1 MPIHRIHLNSSWT
14 SLLLAL
20 GVSTVSFSTQ
30 AQEGNEETPDPQNVE
45 GDEPTAEEAE
55 ASEDLP
61 SQEEKPYELGSIIIE
76 GKLVEATA
84 PPPTT
89 ATTVSQEDLETF
101 EEDDVHQVLLR
112 VPGVQIRGEDG
123 VGLRPNI
130 GIRGTSPNRSAKV
143 TLLEDGILLG
153 PAPYSAPAAYYFP
166 QVTRMVE
173 VEVFKG
179 GAQQRFGPNALGG
192 AINLVTADVPQ
203 ALETTADV
211 AVGEYNYLKAH
222 ARGGYGTERTGFLLE
237 AIHVQTDGFKTLD
250 TGGNTGFDKNELMA
264 KWRIQSSPSAE
275 IFHRF
280 DLKLGL
286 STERSNES
294 YLGLSDED
302 FEETPYRRYAASE
315 LDEMKWHR
323 GQLEATYSVFP
334 SDSIELRLTAY
345 RHQFARDWFK
355 VERLGGVGVD
365 QVLGNPDSPVNRL
378 YYDILTGQANSTS
391 DDENVL
397 LSDNYRW
404 YVSQGLQAE
413 LFGYAKTG
421 PLDHEIEAGA
431 RLHYDEVNRL
441 HSEHAFRMT
450 GADSSAIG
458 HLERTDDPR
467 VLTAQNQG
475 QTHAIALHAVD
486 TIEISALTLTPGLRA
501 EFIWTKYSDGLA
513 PEGDNQRTQVA
524 LLPGMGAHYAIFPEF
539 GVLAG
544 VYRGFG
550 PVAPQAQLAGSP
562 EPKPERS
569 TTWESGARYSTSS
582 SHLEAVGFLV
592 DYGNLTAQC
601 SFSRGCDE
609 SLIGQQFEGGKA
621 RVWGMESLAAHEFEA
636 GSYVFPLRATYT
648 LMMSAFRTEF
658 SSTNPEWGSVRVGD
672 ELPYLPRHQGT
683 LGAGASQENR
693 WALDTSATFVSKSR
707 EVAGFG
713 DFEDGA
719 TTDAY
724 ALLGLAG
731 KIRAFQ
737 KLWVYARAANLLDS
751 TYLVSRRPHGARPGA
766 PRWVH
771 LGIKIEH

>member
-1 MPIHRIHLNSSWT
+1 MPVFRARFDSPCT
-14 SLLLAL
+14 GLLLAL
-20 GVSTVSFSTQ
+20 GVSTLSVT
-30 AQEGNEETPDPQNVE
+30 ALGQEGEQPEN
-45 GDEPTAEEAE
+45 EAE
-55 ASEDLP
+55 GAPP
-61 SQEEKPYELGSIIIE
+61 SGGGVQDEAQIADGEQPHELGSIVIE
-76 GKLVEATA
+76 GKLVESSA
-84 PPPTT
+84 PAPTT
-89 ATTVSQEDLETF
+89 ATTVSKDELETF

-166 QVTRMVE
+166 QVTRMTS

-192 AINLVTADVPQ
+192 AINLVTADVPD
-203 ALETTADV
+203 ALETTADI

-222 ARGGYGTERTGFLLE
+222 GRGGYGTQRTGFLLE
-237 AIHVQTDGFKTLD
+237 AIHVQSDGFKELD
-250 TGGNTGFDKNELMA
+250 TGNPTGFDKNELMA
-264 KWRIQSSPSAE
+264 KWRMVSSPSASV
-275 IFHRF
+275 FQRL
-280 DLKLGL
+280 DMKLGV
-286 STERSNES
+286 STERSDES
-294 YLGLSDED
+294 YLGLTDAD
-302 FEETPYRRYAASE
+302 FETTPYRRYAASE
-315 LDEMKWHR
+315 LDQMKWHR
-323 GQLEATYSVFP
+323 GQIEASYTVLP
-334 SDSIELRLTAY
+334 SDSLELKISAY

-355 VERLGGVGVD
+355 VERLGGIGVD
-365 QVLGNPDSPVNRL
+365 EVLANPDSPVNRL

-391 DDENVL
+391 GDENVI

-413 LFGYAKTG
+413 LLAYTTTG
-421 PLDHEIEAGA
+421 PAYHDIELGA

-441 HSEHAFRMT
+441 HTDHVFRMT
-450 GADSSAIG
+450 GADSGATG
-458 HLERTDDPR
+458 RLERTDDPR
-467 VLTAQNQG
+467 TITAQNRG
-475 QTHAIALHAVD
+475 QTHALALHLVD
-486 TIEISALTLTPGLRA
+486 TIQISELTLTPGLRT
-501 EFIWTKYSDGLA
+501 EVIWTKYSDEVVPL
-513 PEGDNQRTQVA
+513 GDNERTQVA
-524 LLPGMGAHYAIFPEF
+524 LLPGMGAHYAIFPEL

-550 PVAPQAQLAGSP
+550 PVAPQAQLDDAP
-562 EPKPERS
+562 IPKPERS
-569 TTWESGARYSTSS
+569 TTWEGGARYSTND
-582 SHLEAVGFLV
+582 SHLEAVGYLV
-592 DYGNLTAQC
+592 DYGNLTAEC
-601 SFSRGCDE
+601 SFARGCDQR
-609 SLIGQQFEGGKA
+609 LIGQQFEGGKA
-621 RVWGMESLAAHEFEA
+621 RVWGLEGLAAHELEM
-636 GSYVFPLRATYT
+636 GSFVFPLRATYT
-648 LMMSAFRTEF
+648 LTMSAFRSEF
-658 SSTNPEWGSVRVGD
+658 SSVNPEWGSVRIGD

-683 LGAGASQENR
+683 LGAGAAQENR
-693 WALDTSATFVSKSR
+693 WSVDTSATFVSKSR

-713 DFEDGA
+713 EFEDGA

-737 KLWVYARAANLLDS
+737 KLWVYARAANLLDT